1 MCKLRST
8 HLRDT
13 RSNRR
18 NSCVPTLP
26 CGGHRSDYLY
36 VTSSPIGATLPASC
50 GSAFV
55 GWWTVR
61 QIRQFELQKE
71 QSSLCVR
78 ESIAFRAIALN
89 RRNAKDSL
97 TQRE

>member
-13 RSNRR
+13 QPNLR
-18 NSCVPTLP
+18 NSSVPKLQ
-26 CGGHRSDYLY
+26 CGGHRSDDLY
-36 VTSSPIGATLPASC
+36 VTSSPFGATLPAPC

-71 QSSLCVR
+71 QSSLCV
-78 ESIAFRAIALN
+78 SKSVAFRVIEPLCFTC
-89 RRNAKDSL
+89 RQGSILRL
-97 TQRE
+97 